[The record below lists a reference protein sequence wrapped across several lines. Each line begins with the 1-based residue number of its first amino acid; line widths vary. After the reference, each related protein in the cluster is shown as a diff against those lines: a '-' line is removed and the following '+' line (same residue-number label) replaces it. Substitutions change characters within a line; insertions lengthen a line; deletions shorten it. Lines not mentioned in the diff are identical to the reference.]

1 MTNQK
6 RSVKVRLR
14 VARVVEIADREETVV
29 VVVVAH
35 GHLAVIETVDVIDVV
50 LARRHVRRH
59 QKHHHRRRHLKT
71 PPITIKYCLLQV
83 SDNQIRS
90 VDFKT
95 M

>member
-6 RSVKVRLR
+6 RNVKVRLR
-14 VARVVEIADREETVV
+14 VARVVEIAGREETVV
-29 VVVVAH
+29 VFVVAH
-35 GHLAVIETVDVIDVV
+35 GHLAVIETVDVIGIV
-50 LARRHVRRH
+50 LPRHRRH
-59 QKHHHRRRHLKT
+59 QNHHHRHLKT

-90 VDFKT
+90 VGFKT